1 MNRACCRPLLW
12 IRLRYANFTF
22 GGGTATW
29 Q

>member
-1 MNRACCRPLLW
+1 MNRASCKTLLW
-12 IRLRYANFTF
+12 IRLRYANVTF